1 VFRLEILDLL
11 GINPIGNLAS
21 QAAPRIKK
29 KAILNEGGSMTTET
43 LTSKRAESAFAP
55 AKSAEAERRRTLT
68 RSDLAEA
75 LFRRIGL
82 SRLESA
88 QLVEMVIDEISDAIL
103 RGENVK
109 LSSFGTFLQRAK
121 RERVGR
127 NPKTGVEATI
137 TPRKVLIFKASH
149 IMRERINGD

>member
-1 VFRLEILDLL
+1 MGMRSTAGWE
-11 GINPIGNLAS
+11 
-21 QAAPRIKK
+21 AAPSKFATKK
-29 KAILNEGGSMTTET
+29 ILQRAISM
-43 LTSKRAESAFAP
+43 LTNSAMLKTP
-55 AKSAEAERRRTLT
+55 EASLVVTGERSQTVT

-109 LSSFGTFLQRAK
+109 LSSFGTFLQRSK

-127 NPKTGVEATI
+127 NPKTGVEAAI
-137 TPRKVLIFKASH
+137 SARKVLVFKASH

>member
-1 VFRLEILDLL
+1 MKMENVARKTVETSVAVND
-11 GINPIGNLAS
+11 AS
-21 QAAPRIKK
+21 GDRKH
-29 KAILNEGGSMTTET
+29 TV
-43 LTSKRAESAFAP
+43 
-55 AKSAEAERRRTLT
+55 T

-88 QLVEMVIDEISDAIL
+88 QLVEIVIDEISDAIL

-109 LSSFGTFLQRAK
+109 LSSFGTFLQRSK
-121 RERVGR
+121 RERIGR

-137 TPRKVLIFKASH
+137 TPRKVLVFKASH
-149 IMRERINGD
+149 IMRERINNGG